1 MHILSLF
8 LPNFKVILN
17 NPNLQPQIILRILS
31 TFPGNR
37 DLMIKIG
44 FNHALTRNEPEHDSL
59 IILILLVLSQVIIT
73 KNVL

>member
-31 TFPGNR
+31 IFPGNR

-44 FNHALTRNEPEHDSL
+44 FNHALKRNEPEHDS
-59 IILILLVLSQVIIT
+59 
-73 KNVL
+73 